1 MKLAHEVAIVTG
13 AARGIGRAIAEALA
27 KEGAK
32 VVLAD
37 VLPEV
42 HATAEEMRQ
51 AGFEVMALTGD
62 VANFTEAEQLVE
74 KTVEH
79 FGQVDILVNNAGITR
94 DNLLLRMPPE
104 DWEKVININLT
115 GTFNLTKAAIKHM
128 IKRKT
133 GKIINIAS
141 IIGEIGNVGQANY
154 AASKAGVIAFTKSV
168 AKELGSRGIRANAV
182 APGFIKSQMTEVLP
196 DKVKAELEKQ
206 IPLSRLGLPE
216 DVAKA
221 VVFLASSDADYITGQ
236 VLNIDGGMVM

>member
-1 MKLAHEVAIVTG
+1 MKLAQEVAIVTG

-27 KEGAK
+27 KEGAR

-42 HATAEEMRQ
+42 HTTAEEMRQ
-51 AGFEVMALTGD
+51 AGYEVMALICD
-62 VANFTEAEQLVE
+62 VANFSEAEQLVE
-74 KTVEH
+74 KTVEQ

-94 DNLLLRMPPE
+94 DNLLLRMTPE
-104 DWEKVININLT
+104 DWAKVININLT
-115 GTFNLTKAAIKHM
+115 GTFNLTKAAIRPM

-133 GKIINIAS
+133 GKIVNIAS
-141 IIGEIGNVGQANY
+141 IIGEIGNTGQANY

-182 APGFIKSQMTEVLP
+182 APGFIQSKMTEVLP
-196 DKVKAELEKQ
+196 DKVKADLENQ
-206 IPLSRLGLPE
+206 IPLTRLGLPE

-236 VLNIDGGMVM
+236 VLNVDGGMVM

>member
-1 MKLAHEVAIVTG
+1 MKLAQEVAIITG

-27 KEGAK
+27 REGAK
-32 VVLAD
+32 VVLVD
-37 VLPEV
+37 LLPAV
-42 HATAEEMRQ
+42 HDTAAEMRQ
-51 AGFEVMALTGD
+51 AGYEVLALTGD
-62 VANFTEAEQLVE
+62 VASFDQAQQLVDQ
-74 KTVEH
+74 TIEH
-79 FGQVDILVNNAGITR
+79 YGQVDILVNNAGITR

-115 GTFNLTKAAIKHM
+115 GTFNLTKAAIKPM

-196 DKVKAELEKQ
+196 DKVKAELEK
-206 IPLSRLGLPE
+206 
-216 DVAKA
+216 
-221 VVFLASSDADYITGQ
+221 
-236 VLNIDGGMVM
+236 